1 MVCSLLVAVALVLT
15 TTGWGLGHFFNGWI
29 YQRHRAHW
37 SVEYRLHG
45 VWVPI
50 GSMVAGLVTYGLT
63 MHFGKHWIGLA
74 FGWILVN
81 IGMVGT
87 VVAVTAYA
95 LEKYPG
101 QSTSVS
107 AILNMWRTCGGFAVA
122 YYQAAWIERNGIGL
136 VFGIQ
141 AIVVA
146 VAIVLTITPVL
157 LSERRSRSVQGC
169 GIA

>member
-1 MVCSLLVAVALVLT
+1 
-15 TTGWGLGHFFNGWI
+15 
-29 YQRHRAHW
+29 
-37 SVEYRLHG
+37 
-45 VWVPI
+45 
-50 GSMVAGLVTYGLT
+50 

-74 FGWILVN
+74 FGWIMVN
-81 IGMVGT
+81 VGMVGI

-101 QSTSVS
+101 QSTCIS

-141 AIVVA
+141 AIVVSVA
-146 VAIVLTITPVL
+146 VIVTITPL
-157 LSERRSRSVQGC
+157 LLYERRRRSVQEPRM
-169 GIA
+169 A